1 MQKSKALMNEG
12 DKSLSDISDSEP
24 KSVITIK
31 RQTSFKENRKTK
43 LQLTWKNISIIAPP
57 KKKMWQKLPPDDKGF
72 TILSKISII

>member
-31 RQTSFKENRKTK
+31 KTD
-43 LQLTWKNISIIAPP
+43 I
-57 KKKMWQKLPPDDKGF
+57 F
-72 TILSKISII
+72 